1 MFGAIAR
8 KLFGNANERVVKG
21 LRKKVETINALEPK
35 LQALSDA
42 ELQMRTDW
50 LRDRLEKGE
59 SLDDILA
66 DAFATVREASKRV
79 MGMRHFDVQ
88 LIGGM
93 VLHSGKIAEMR
104 TGEGK
109 TLVATLAV
117 YLNALQGKGV
127 HVVTVNDYL
136 ASRDASHMGKLYGFL
151 GLTTGTIVH
160 GLDDHERR
168 DAYAADI
175 TYGTNNEFGFDYL
188 RDNMKYRREDMVQRP
203 FNYAIVDEVDSI
215 LVDEARTPLIISGP
229 STDSSE
235 LYIAVNKVIGRLT
248 EDDYEKDEKAKA
260 VSMTE
265 SGTEKVAQ
273 ILTEMEL
280 LKSGDLYDIH
290 NISLV
295 HHVNQAL
302 KAHKLFTR
310 DVDYIVKDDKVII
323 IDEFTGRMMDGRRYS
338 EGLHQALEAKEGV
351 SIQRENQTLASITFQ
366 NYFRIYP
373 KLSGMTGT
381 AMTEAAE
388 FQEIYGLEVVDI
400 PTNLPVRRVDADD
413 EVYRTAAEKYEA
425 IVKLVAEC
433 QQRQQPILVG
443 TVSIEKSETLSAL
456 LKQKGVPHNVLN
468 ARYHE
473 QEAYIVSQA
482 GRPGAVT
489 IATNMAGRGTD
500 IQLGGNLEM
509 RIEYEL
515 AELPEG
521 PERDARIQTIKE
533 EVAAAKQVVLAAGGL
548 YVVGTERH
556 ESRRIDN
563 QLRGRSGRQGDP
575 GASKFFLSLDDDL
588 MRIFGS
594 NRLDGMLQKLGLEK
608 GEAII
613 HPWINKALE
622 KAQQR
627 VEAHNFDIR
636 KNLLKYDNV
645 MNDQRKVIYEQ
656 RREIMDATDVAEMIK
671 EMRHEVITDMVRRA
685 IPENAYAEQWDMNL
699 LHEECLRILGA
710 DLPVRE
716 WAKEE
721 GIADEQI
728 TERLLEFAEAKMAEK
743 EAAYG
748 PDLIRNIEKSLL
760 LQILDQVWKDHLL
773 SLDHLRQ
780 GINLRAYAQRD
791 PLNEYKREA
800 FELFSGLLDNLRE
813 QVTQMLMLIQVRV
826 SEPDLTPP
834 PFIGEE
840 TRFDPAMAA
849 PAMPPPDAPLPDGMV
864 RRSPQIAG
872 GGFGAGLLPV
882 AEETDLVGEDTWINT
897 PRNAPCPCGSG
908 KKYKHCHGAA
918 V

>member
-8 KLFGNANERVVKG
+8 KLFGSANERTVKR
-21 LRKKVETINALEPK
+21 LRKRVESIHALEPK
-35 LQALSDA
+35 LKGLSDT
-42 ELQMRTDW
+42 ELQMRTQW
-50 LRDRLEKGE
+50 LRDRLEQGE
-59 SLDDILA
+59 GLDDILD
-66 DAFATVREASKRV
+66 DAFATVREASLRV
-79 MGMRHFDVQ
+79 LGMRHFDVQ

-93 VLHSGKIAEMR
+93 VLHAGKIAEMR

-136 ASRDASHMGKLYGFL
+136 ARRDAAHMGRLYAFL
-151 GLTTGTIVH
+151 GLSTGVIVH
-160 GLDDHERR
+160 GLDDEERR
-168 DAYAADI
+168 AAYGADI

-188 RDNMKYRREDMVQRP
+188 RDNMKYRLSDMVQRP
-203 FNYAIVDEVDSI
+203 FNFAIVDEVDSI

-235 LYIAVNKVIGRLT
+235 LYVAVNKAVLRLSK
-248 EDDYEKDEKAKA
+248 DDFEKDEKAKS
-260 VSMTE
+260 VTLTE
-265 SGTEKVAQ
+265 DGTERISDIMK
-273 ILTEMEL
+273 EMGL
-280 LKSGDLYDIH
+280 LKTGDLYDIH

-302 KAHKLFTR
+302 KAHQLFSR
-310 DVDYIVKDDKVII
+310 DTDYIVKDDKIVI
-323 IDEFTGRMMDGRRYS
+323 IDEFTGRMMEGRRYS

-351 SIQRENQTLASITFQ
+351 AIQRENQTLASITFQ
-366 NYFRIYP
+366 NYFRLYP

-388 FQEIYGLEVVDI
+388 FAEIYGLEVVDI
-400 PTNLPVRRVDADD
+400 PTNLPVRRLDQDD
-413 EVYRTAAEKYEA
+413 EVYRTAQEKNEA
-425 IVKLVAEC
+425 IVTLVQEC
-433 QQRQQPILVG
+433 QARGQPVLVG
-443 TVSIEKSETLSAL
+443 TVSIEKSEALSAL
-456 LKQKGVPHNVLN
+456 LKKKQVPHNVLN

-473 QEAYIVSQA
+473 QEAYIVAQA
-482 GRPGAVT
+482 GRLGAVT

-500 IQLGGNLEM
+500 IQLGGNIEM

-515 AELPEG
+515 ADLPHGE
-521 PERDARIQTIKE
+521 ERDARIETIRE
-533 EVAAAKQVVLAAGGL
+533 EVAAAKNAVIAAGGL

-575 GASKFFLSLDDDL
+575 GASKFFLSLEDDL

-594 NRLDGMLQKLGLEK
+594 QRLDGMLQKLGLQA

-656 RREIMDATDVAEMIK
+656 RREIMEATDIKDMVAD
-671 EMRHEVITDMVRRA
+671 MRREVIAAFVRRA
-685 IPENAYAEQWDMNL
+685 IPEHAYAEQWDLDL
-699 LHEECLRILGA
+699 LHEETLRILGA
-710 DLPVRE
+710 DLPVRA
-716 WAKEE
+716 WGKEE
-721 GIADEQI
+721 GIADEEI
-728 TERLLEFAEAKMAEK
+728 IERLNAYADAKMAEK

-748 PDLIRNIEKSLL
+748 DDLLRSVEKGLL

-800 FELFSGLLDNLRE
+800 FGLFSGLLDHLRE
-813 QVTQMLMLIQVRV
+813 QMTHMLMLVQVQ
-826 SEPDLTPP
+826 
-834 PFIGEE
+834 
-840 TRFDPAMAA
+840 TRE
-849 PAMPPPDAPLPDGMV
+849 PLPDFAPSLPPQAMATAEAEEPLPEGMV
-864 RRSPQIAG
+864 RRLQMPS
-872 GGFGAGLLPV
+872 FGATTMPQARESDV
-882 AEETDLVGEDTWINT
+882 RDAEAWRST

-908 KKYKHCHGAA
+908 KKYKHCHG
-918 V
+918 VVS